1 MKKYP
6 ALILAAVLALS
17 MVACEPKS
25 EQIDTTTQTPDT
37 TKTPSTTPRDWG
49 ETEPSTVTYDSSTT
63 KWIPPET
70 VETTTVPERP
80 VTEKPVIYL
89 YPTTDTL
96 VSVKLNYNGK
106 LTATYPAYNN
116 GWTVHA
122 SPDGTLTDPAT
133 GRTYYC
139 LYWEGID
146 NVEYD
151 LSQGFVVPGADTA
164 AFLEDA
170 LAKLGLTEREA
181 NEFIIYWLP
190 RMEGNAYNLITFQ
203 TDAYTDNAPLTVTP
217 TPDSMLRVF
226 MAWKPLDK
234 PVDIEP
240 QELPTFERH
249 GFAVVEW
256 GGTELN

>member
-1 MKKYP
+1 MKKYLT
-6 ALILAAVLALS
+6 LILAAALALS
-17 MVACEPKS
+17 MTACEPKS
-25 EQIDTTTQTPDT
+25 EQTDTTTQTPDT
-37 TKTPSTTPRDWG
+37 TKTPTTTPRDGNNSWP
-49 ETEPSTVTYDSSTT
+49 TDTYDYSTSAWT
-63 KWIPPET
+63 PPET

-89 YPTTDTL
+89 YPTTDKR
-96 VSVKLNYNGK
+96 VSVKLDYNGA
-106 LTATYPAYNN
+106 LTATYPAYHD
-116 GWTVHA
+116 GWTVQA
-122 SPDGTLTDPAT
+122 SPDGTLTDPVT

-146 NVEYD
+146 DVEYD
-151 LSQGFVVPGADTA
+151 LSKGFVIPGADTA

-203 TDAYTDNAPLTVTP
+203 NDAYTDNAPLTVTP
-217 TPDSMLRVF
+217 APDSMLRVF

-234 PVDIEP
+234 PVDIAP